1 MISSKPFFQS
11 NKPLNFG
18 HRGLAG
24 EYPENTILSY
34 QKAIEAGADILEM
47 DVQLTSDNR
56 LVVFHDDT
64 LERMTN
70 GSGILKEK
78 SLTDIKKLNVGSEF
92 IPAHTGG
99 QNIYPFKNAELKI
112 PLLSEVFSE
121 FPKCRFNIDIKQHE
135 KKVSEALYE
144 TIKEFKLT
152 EKVLVASDDYKTI
165 SYFRSISKNETATGA
180 SYREVAKFLLLKKLN
195 LLKHSRFEMDA
206 LQVPESYSGIR
217 IITES
222 FIREAHKKN
231 IAVHPWTIN
240 EKDDMER
247 LLRWGVDGI
256 MSDYR
261 NRLNAILNK

>member
-11 NKPLNFG
+11 DKPLNFG
-18 HRGLAG
+18 HRGFAG

-47 DVQLTSDNR
+47 DVQLTTDNK

-70 GSGILKEK
+70 GSGIVKEK
-78 SLTDIKKLNVGSEF
+78 SLSEIKKVNVGCVF
-92 IPAHTGG
+92 IPGHEVG
-99 QNIYPFKNAELKI
+99 QNQYPFKNAEIKI

-121 FPKCRFNIDIKQHE
+121 FPNCRFNIDIKQHE
-135 KKVSEALYE
+135 KKVSEALLGI
-144 TIKEFKLT
+144 IKEFKLT
-152 EKVLVASDDYKTI
+152 EKVLVASDDFKTI
-165 SYFRSISKNETATGA
+165 SYFRNISKGEFATGA
-180 SYREVAKFLLLKKLN
+180 SYREVAKFLLLERLN
-195 LLKHSRFEMDA
+195 LLKHARFEADA

-217 IITES
+217 IISEK
-222 FIREAHKKN
+222 FIREAHKMN

-240 EKDDMER
+240 EKVDMER

-256 MSDYR
+256 MTDFPD
-261 NRLNAILNK
+261 RLSSILQK